1 MKRNSQDD
9 LLIARNLLIYYI
21 DFLQN
26 RAKQQI
32 EILTN
37 DFSSL
42 QPLALPEKCRAY
54 IHLHEQTHLDSTS
67 EYLGV
72 LLEMKKKISD
82 FFEIY
87 QRPLPLY
94 SNEMYHQNLQTH
106 KAEVE
111 KIFNFLFK
119 N

>member
-1 MKRNSQDD
+1 MTRNSQDD
-9 LLIARNLLIYYI
+9 LLIAKNLLIYYI

-26 RAKQQI
+26 RAKQQT

-42 QPLALPEKCRAY
+42 QYSALPEKCREY
-54 IHLHEQTHLDSTS
+54 IHLHEQKHLDSTR

-94 SNEMYHQNLQTH
+94 SNEIYHQNLQTH
-106 KAEVE
+106 KTEVE
-111 KIFNFLFK
+111 KIFNLLFK

>member
-1 MKRNSQDD
+1 MTRNSQDD

-72 LLEMKKKISD
+72 LLEMKKRSLIFLKYIKD
-82 FFEIY
+82 PY
-87 QRPLPLY
+87 LY
-94 SNEMYHQNLQTH
+94 IQT
-106 KAEVE
+106 KCII
-111 KIFNFLFK
+111 KTCKRIK
-119 N
+119 QK